1 MSSNNNNRP
10 KRSAENS
17 SLAHTIASG
26 PILADIYRGITPDG
40 HAYLYYVL
48 SRAWRPQ
55 SGLRENYSNR
65 FYERN
70 EVQIC
75 EIAQKAS
82 EWIRANPRA
91 ADQQCQTRAE
101 MPSVPT
107 EPQIRSEAPVA
118 ERSPVNGRNQ
128 LSGSA

>member
-17 SLAHTIASG
+17 SLVQTIASG
-26 PILADIYRGITPDG
+26 PVLADIYRGITPDG

-55 SGLRENYSNR
+55 SGVRENYSNR

-70 EVQIC
+70 EMQIV
-75 EIAQKAS
+75 EIARKAS
-82 EWIRANPRA
+82 EWIRENPRA
-91 ADQQCQTRAE
+91 ADQQCQSRAE
-101 MPSVPT
+101 TPPFPT
-107 EPQIRSEAPVA
+107 ERKIDSQAPVA
-118 ERSPVNGRNQ
+118 QRPPVNGRNQ
-128 LSGSA
+128 LSDGA